1 MLITKVDSDNNNYSI
16 KTTQTKHV
24 QHIQYGIEREKT
36 IWIQILIYMYEDT
49 TEERASLKTKTS
61 IG

>member
-24 QHIQYGIEREKT
+24 QHIQYGIEREKNYWNT
-36 IWIQILIYMYEDT
+36 NTYIHV
-49 TEERASLKTKTS
+49 
-61 IG
+61 